1 MIGLVSKIKISLI
14 VTLALTLVAA
24 SIVSLMIVPIVH
36 SYSVTTPNV
45 SAPDFTMTD
54 LNGGTHDF
62 RSYISGNV
70 TVLEFMWV
78 YVTNTTEICPYCKAE
93 TGALDTINSIYGK
106 DITLVAVDANFNDW
120 SSGNSTIVSY
130 DNGTLTTLPNGTV
143 TYTTMEDANGVV
155 NGTGWSLYGDST
167 GITGSGVFPQIFI
180 INSTGYVV
188 YADVSDGTIPLPN
201 PPLPASL
208 LEQQLDS
215 LMWDLNVYSTYGSC
229 SPGTGDNF
237 YPDGSSVTCTVTSP
251 ADVGWT
257 GYICTSW
264 TGTGSATSGT
274 NSYGQSNSTTF
285 TITEN
290 STITWNWGSSYP
302 DVDNVTAWQMM
313 TNGSFP
319 NLVFLDVRMANE
331 GDFFSDGVA
340 GYDEGHIYNAILMP
354 WDANIS
360 LGWDP
365 TTSPLVVNITQLAP
379 YKNNPII
386 VYCHSAHRSSPAAA
400 FLVTQGFTKVYNFL
414 GDPAAWTGI
423 FAQAGMQGWK
433 LAGLPYVN
441 ASAYMFVQGED
452 DRIYYQGLN
461 GTDWGL
467 QGWNVLPGSTV
478 ASPAAAM
485 LWGNVTNGNDTMF
498 VAVQGSDG
506 SSIWYGSMSLNVNSS
521 NYNTFNGWTQLTGAT
536 PSAPTLASN
545 GTVLSLVVRGEDN
558 RIYYRSYIG
567 GSWGSWFVVPTGAT
581 VDSPAAAFLNGSL
594 YIVVRGMD
602 GSSLWATTMAL
613 NGTVIST
620 WQQLPGATN
629 ARPALASLQDLDELY
644 LAVKG
649 MDNRIYYIIYSGS
662 TNSWGSWSALPT
674 GATDT
679 GPAVTVAGNEIYTI
693 VQGMDGSSLWLGY
706 SDGGTN
712 TFSGWIS
719 PNGATPSPPTL
730 AG

>member
-1 MIGLVSKIKISLI
+1 
-14 VTLALTLVAA
+14 
-24 SIVSLMIVPIVH
+24 
-36 SYSVTTPNV
+36 
-45 SAPDFTMTD
+45 
-54 LNGGTHDF
+54 
-62 RSYISGNV
+62 
-70 TVLEFMWV
+70 
-78 YVTNTTEICPYCKAE
+78 
-93 TGALDTINSIYGK
+93 
-106 DITLVAVDANFNDW
+106 
-120 SSGNSTIVSY
+120 
-130 DNGTLTTLPNGTV
+130 
-143 TYTTMEDANGVV
+143 
-155 NGTGWSLYGDST
+155 
-167 GITGSGVFPQIFI
+167 
-180 INSTGYVV
+180 
-188 YADVSDGTIPLPN
+188 
-201 PPLPASL
+201 
-208 LEQQLDS
+208 
-215 LMWDLNVYSTYGSC
+215 
-229 SPGTGDNF
+229 
-237 YPDGSSVTCTVTSP
+237 
-251 ADVGWT
+251 
-257 GYICTSW
+257 
-264 TGTGSATSGT
+264 
-274 NSYGQSNSTTF
+274 
-285 TITEN
+285 
-290 STITWNWGSSYP
+290 
-302 DVDNVTAWQMM
+302 
-313 TNGSFP
+313 
-319 NLVFLDVRMANE
+319 
-331 GDFFSDGVA
+331 
-340 GYDEGHIYNAILMP
+340 
-354 WDANIS
+354 
-360 LGWDP
+360 
-365 TTSPLVVNITQLAP
+365 
-379 YKNNPII
+379 
-386 VYCHSAHRSSPAAA
+386 
-400 FLVTQGFTKVYNFL
+400 
-414 GDPAAWTGI
+414 
-423 FAQAGMQGWK
+423 
-433 LAGLPYVN
+433 
-441 ASAYMFVQGED
+441 
-452 DRIYYQGLN
+452 
-461 GTDWGL
+461 
-467 QGWNVLPGSTV
+467 
-478 ASPAAAM
+478 
-485 LWGNVTNGNDTMF
+485 MF